1 MNVPIG
7 HDAVIWIGIGL
18 CLVHSAMFSGL
29 NLAVFGVS
37 RLVLETEKATG
48 NRRAA
53 RVFALR
59 QDAHFLLTTILWGN
73 VAANVLLAI
82 LSDSILTG
90 LGAFLFSTFVITLVG
105 EIFPQAYFS
114 RNALK
119 VASAMAPILR
129 FYQFVLYPVAR
140 PTALILDAW
149 MGPENV
155 QYLRER
161 TLRHVLQKHID
172 ADETDIERT
181 EGMGALNFLELDD
194 LPISTEGERID
205 PLSIVSL
212 LTRDGLP
219 VFPSFSGEPRD
230 LFLDQVQ
237 RSGKKWVIFTDED
250 DQPRL
255 VINANS
261 FLRDALF
268 ARKTVDPLLH
278 CHRPIVITDPSVLLG
293 DVLPRF
299 RVRPEHPEDDV
310 IDEDIILVWAEEER
324 RIITGS
330 DILGHL
336 MRGIVR
342 KGKPPGPAPSA
353 R

>member
-1 MNVPIG
+1 
-7 HDAVIWIGIGL
+7 
-18 CLVHSAMFSGL
+18 MFSGL
-29 NLAVFGVS
+29 NLAVFGMS
-37 RLVLETEKATG
+37 RLVLETENAAG

-53 RVFALR
+53 RVLALR

-73 VAANVLLAI
+73 VAANVLLTI

-90 LGAFLFSTFVITLVG
+90 LSAFFFSTFVITFVG

-119 VASAMAPILR
+119 VASALAPILR

-149 MGPENV
+149 MGLEDT

-172 ADETDIERT
+172 ADETDLGHA
-181 EGMGALNFLELDD
+181 EGVGALNFLELDD
-194 LPISTEGERID
+194 LPVSAEGELID
-205 PLSIVSL
+205 PMSIVSL
-212 LTRDGLP
+212 PTSGAMP

-230 LFLDQVQ
+230 RFLEQVQ
-237 RSGKKWVIFTDED
+237 RSGKKWVIFTDEK
-250 DQPRL
+250 DQPQL

-268 ARKTVDPLLH
+268 ARKPVAPLLH

-299 RVRPEHPEDDV
+299 RVHPEHSEDDV
-310 IDEDIILVWAEEER
+310 IDEDIILVWTKDER

-336 MRGIVR
+336 MRGIAR
-342 KGKPPGPAPSA
+342 QAKPPSPTPPAC
-353 R
+353 